1 MKYLVLEI
9 QTSVDGAIG
18 IPPIASFNT
27 LREAQARYYNVLAS
41 AAASNLPLHSA
52 VIMDSTGRLIERQ
65 SFEIPQEIEESAP
78 EETASENAMGG

>member
-9 QTSVDGAIG
+9 QTNMDGAIG
-18 IPPIASFNT
+18 IPPIASFDT
-27 LREAQARYYNVLAS
+27 LREAQARYYAILS

-52 VIMDSTGRLIERQ
+52 AIMDNTGKLIERQ